1 MVPLVLPVM
10 LEVKELIL
18 PVTDKLVPVAAP
30 SIGVTKVGLVESTL
44 LPEPVEVVTPVPPLA
59 TGNAVPESVSARV
72 PLEVIGEPETDKK
85 EGTVSATD
93 VTVPVF
99 SVVHVIAVLPP
110 PCDVKTW
117 PAVPTVIGKLK
128 L

>member
-1 MVPLVLPVM
+1 MIPLVLPVI

-30 SIGVTKVGLVESTL
+30 RTGLVKVGLVESTTE
-44 LPEPVEVVTPVPPLA
+44 PEPVLVVTPVPPLA

-72 PLEVIGEPETDKK
+72 PFEVIGEPETDKK
-85 EGTVSATD
+85 EGTVSATE
-93 VTVPVF
+93 VTVPVLG
-99 SVVHVIAVLPP
+99 VVQVIAVLTP
-110 PCDVKTW
+110 PCEVSTC
-117 PAVPTVIGKLK
+117 PVVPTVIGKLK